1 MFNKLFLHFFLIVK
15 SKSAYLIN
23 SQRNEIDNSEE
34 TVGVYENGYEDSHE
48 PTSVPGFE
56 DNSDLYGK
64 FSQGDGFQQM
74 FPQGGWAKRRMDP
87 GEVTMDQNRPL
98 NFLEH
103 KELNENGLV
112 NSSKEE
118 LSSSEISNNFGNF
131 SFDDLDVTFDGSK
144 LPTDNLNFPITMD
157 SIQSRWNEDG
167 EFETTTP
174 EEVSKQSY

>member
-1 MFNKLFLHFFLIVK
+1 M
-15 SKSAYLIN
+15 
-23 SQRNEIDNSEE
+23 
-34 TVGVYENGYEDSHE
+34 
-48 PTSVPGFE
+48 
-56 DNSDLYGK
+56 
-64 FSQGDGFQQM
+64 
-74 FPQGGWAKRRMDP
+74 
-87 GEVTMDQNRPL
+87 
-98 NFLEH
+98 
-103 KELNENGLV
+103 NENGLV
-112 NSSKEE
+112 NVSKEE

>member
-1 MFNKLFLHFFLIVK
+1 M
-15 SKSAYLIN
+15 
-23 SQRNEIDNSEE
+23 
-34 TVGVYENGYEDSHE
+34 GVYENGYEDSHD

-87 GEVTMDQNRPL
+87 GKVVIEQNRPL
-98 NFLEH
+98 NFLER

-112 NSSKEE
+112 NVSKEE
-118 LSSSEISNNFGNF
+118 MSSSEISNNFGNF

-144 LPTDNLNFPITMD
+144 LPTDNMNFPITIDQMD
-157 SIQSRWNEDG
+157 SIPSRWNEDG
-167 EFETTTP
+167 EFQTTTP
-174 EEVSKQSY
+174 GEVPKQSY